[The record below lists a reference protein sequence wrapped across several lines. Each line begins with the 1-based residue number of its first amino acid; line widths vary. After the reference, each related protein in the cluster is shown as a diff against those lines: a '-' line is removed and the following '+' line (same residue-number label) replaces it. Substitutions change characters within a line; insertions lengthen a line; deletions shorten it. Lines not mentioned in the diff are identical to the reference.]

1 MRRLHGVLTAIALTG
16 LATPVG
22 AADLT
27 RLKTGGELGNPFE
40 LDLSVRWDR
49 TQERATISH
58 ESGTPAAGVPGGL
71 VGEAE
76 RLDYQRTTNAVV
88 PRIAV
93 GVWHDLEIHAEMPY
107 VLGDETSWWYGT
119 AYGNPSAGTGSWNI
133 LDPGFKASGAPCTT
147 PDTCQ
152 LFPVGSDK
160 QNVYK
165 GGRPGDLVAGIAW
178 GIYDDRKDPTGPTW
192 NVGLDVTMPTAA
204 LYEPAKDRLT
214 TAGATYWSSPY
225 TDASKPGPF
234 GEKIWKWDFYTA
246 LSRRIGPVDPYVKA
260 HVQAQYGSA
269 NTYSNCSAADQLAAA
284 GQLGP
289 SAPASCAASGSDAG
303 ALLPWVVGMTFGA
316 EVIAFEDPADSL
328 LIDLRVWAD
337 YKTKHRFYNEL
348 TDLTGKLHT
357 TDGYAEAGG
366 LLGLYLRA
374 SRNVTLKA
382 SASLSTRSAH
392 WLTGESDPTNANFD
406 WRYDAPGRR
415 FRISEVSLFALSFA
429 GVLQF

>member
-119 AYGNPSAGTGSWNI
+119 VYGNPSAGTGSWNI
-133 LDPGFKASGAPCTT
+133 ETPGIDVNGASCGGACA
-147 PDTCQ
+147 Q

-160 QNVYK
+160 QYVYK

-178 GIYDDRKDPTGPTW
+178 GIYDDR
-192 NVGLDVTMPTAA
+192 
-204 LYEPAKDRLT
+204 
-214 TAGATYWSSPY
+214 
-225 TDASKPGPF
+225 
-234 GEKIWKWDFYTA
+234 
-246 LSRRIGPVDPYVKA
+246 
-260 HVQAQYGSA
+260 
-269 NTYSNCSAADQLAAA
+269 
-284 GQLGP
+284 
-289 SAPASCAASGSDAG
+289 
-303 ALLPWVVGMTFGA
+303 
-316 EVIAFEDPADSL
+316 
-328 LIDLRVWAD
+328 
-337 YKTKHRFYNEL
+337 
-348 TDLTGKLHT
+348 
-357 TDGYAEAGG
+357 
-366 LLGLYLRA
+366 
-374 SRNVTLKA
+374 
-382 SASLSTRSAH
+382 
-392 WLTGESDPTNANFD
+392 
-406 WRYDAPGRR
+406 
-415 FRISEVSLFALSFA
+415 
-429 GVLQF
+429 